1 MVIKAAQTDFDFHG
15 MSSSHKIAVPQ
26 GLYEVGVEIP
36 AGWYYLG
43 SKLGETT
50 PIVTIGTE
58 IRNGEIKEE
67 LFDQD
72 IGEGINLQLVEGT
85 YISISYSAVLFE
97 PRKFS
102 VNSFASS
109 RKAIIPQGIY
119 EIGKDIPIGKYF
131 FSGVEGE
138 TTPIV
143 K

>member
-1 MVIKAAQTDFDFHG
+1 M
-15 MSSSHKIAVPQ
+15 AV
-26 GLYEVGVEIP
+26 E
-36 AGWYYLG
+36 
-43 SKLGETT
+43 
-50 PIVTIGTE
+50 
-58 IRNGEIKEE
+58 RNKEE

-102 VNSFASS
+102 FDSFASS

-143 K
+143 KIGVSLEKGQVSYCFFDQDVYDGINVNVTDGTYMSVTYGPLSIEPFRIGLDFELE